1 MRYPREQ
8 SKEFSEKARKIAG
21 IVTRFAGKT
30 LSGKKA
36 FTALGLTAELVG
48 LRFCWKRIK
57 R

>member
-8 SKEFSEKARKIAG
+8 SKEFSEKARKIAD
-21 IVTRFAGKT
+21 IVTRFVGKT
-30 LSGKKA
+30 LSGNKA
-36 FTALGLTAELVG
+36 FMALGLTAELVG